1 MHQISMLYFSGM
13 TEDHELW
20 SEWVTSL
27 KKRGLDEPVAWLIK
41 VGKPAS
47 ILLSQLMTM
56 ALPLVSSSKSN
67 QNLGLIIELMEDS
80 QQLEAFSRAL
90 QVGEESA

>member
-1 MHQISMLYFSGM
+1 MLYFSGM

-20 SEWVTSL
+20 SGWVTLL
-27 KKRGLDEPVAWLIK
+27 KKQGLDEFVAWLIK

-67 QNLGLIIELMEDS
+67 HNLGLIIDLLEDS
-80 QQLEAFSRAL
+80 DQMEAFSRAL
-90 QVGEESA
+90 QAGEGRA